1 MTLPLKLHI
10 IPPSGFSVIKQPPGP
25 KNLSTLKTK
34 KIPIPSFWGRDAFKV
49 LHLLDQV
56 FSSILFP
63 GEQNI
68 MVYPV
73 NIPSC
78 YSILVRSFSAEIPY
92 YVSHC
97 ISIKPSWH
105 HSSLVCKWQSLT
117 SMQQDVNQK
126 KRVATILLKF
136 ENCGTYRV
144 HHLMCAIAYAG
155 TTDLMQIKMPHAAD
169 LMRIKIAYIASV
181 FAAFYQCHFLAPS
194 GNQKGPIKKVCLS
207 FHLPTGRQPGRKKKS
222 AFCMNWEIKCN
233 WGSEGY
239 CEPLSGF
246 SGGLGAKTSGTF
258 TIFS

>member
-1 MTLPLKLHI
+1 MALPLKLHI
-10 IPPSGFSVIKQPPGP
+10 IPPSGFSAIKQPPGP

-49 LHLLDQV
+49 LHLLDQL

-105 HSSLVCKWQSLT
+105 HTIKPSLVCKWQSLT
-117 SMQQDVNQK
+117 SM
-126 KRVATILLKF
+126 
-136 ENCGTYRV
+136 
-144 HHLMCAIAYAG
+144 
-155 TTDLMQIKMPHAAD
+155 
-169 LMRIKIAYIASV
+169 
-181 FAAFYQCHFLAPS
+181 
-194 GNQKGPIKKVCLS
+194 
-207 FHLPTGRQPGRKKKS
+207 
-222 AFCMNWEIKCN
+222 
-233 WGSEGY
+233 
-239 CEPLSGF
+239 
-246 SGGLGAKTSGTF
+246 
-258 TIFS
+258 

>member
-10 IPPSGFSVIKQPPGP
+10 IPPSGFSAIKQPPGP

-49 LHLLDQV
+49 LHLLDQL

-78 YSILVRSFSAEIPY
+78 YSILVSFSAEIPY

-105 HSSLVCKWQSLT
+105 HTIKPSLVCKWQSLT
-117 SMQQDVNQK
+117 SM
-126 KRVATILLKF
+126 
-136 ENCGTYRV
+136 
-144 HHLMCAIAYAG
+144 
-155 TTDLMQIKMPHAAD
+155 
-169 LMRIKIAYIASV
+169 
-181 FAAFYQCHFLAPS
+181 
-194 GNQKGPIKKVCLS
+194 
-207 FHLPTGRQPGRKKKS
+207 
-222 AFCMNWEIKCN
+222 
-233 WGSEGY
+233 
-239 CEPLSGF
+239 
-246 SGGLGAKTSGTF
+246 
-258 TIFS
+258 